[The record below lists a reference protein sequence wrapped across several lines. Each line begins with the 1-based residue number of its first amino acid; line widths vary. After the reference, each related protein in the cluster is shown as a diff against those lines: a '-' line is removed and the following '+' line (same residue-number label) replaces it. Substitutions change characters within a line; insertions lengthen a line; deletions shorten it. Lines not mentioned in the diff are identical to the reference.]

1 MPLPTQVKAVTF
13 DCFGTLIDWNT
24 GIGRFL
30 ADWAARN
37 GLALETDR
45 LLRQFGEAQRRH
57 QVQRPFKSYDAVLRD
72 AFLDVAAEHGIANA
86 GAEAER
92 FSHSVADWPAFPDTL
107 AGLKQLKRCA
117 VVGVM
122 SNVDD
127 INFVR
132 VHAERLGG
140 LLDEIVTA
148 DDVRAYKPDHAHFHC
163 MRERLAARGIG
174 QEAWLHI
181 AQSRFH
187 DIAPCRELGIAC
199 IWLDRIGTNSARG
212 MTVFGADAEPD
223 LTVYGMADAV
233 AAV

>member
-13 DCFGTLIDWNT
+13 DCFGTLIDWNA

-30 ADWAARN
+30 AAWAARN
-37 GLALETDR
+37 DLALETDR
-45 LLRQFGEAQRRH
+45 LVRKFGEEQRRH
-57 QVQRPFKSYDAVLRD
+57 QVQRPFKSYDAVLHD
-72 AFLDVAAEHGIANA
+72 AFLGVAAELGVANA
-86 GAEAER
+86 GAEAKR

-107 AGLKQLKRCA
+107 AGLEQLKRIA
-117 VVGVM
+117 IVGVM

-127 INFVR
+127 ANFAR

-148 DDVRAYKPDHAHFHC
+148 DDVRAYKPDHAHFLR
-163 MRERLAARGIG
+163 MRERLDARGIG

-187 DIAPCRELGIAC
+187 DIAPCRELDVAC
-199 IWLDRIGTNSARG
+199 IWLDRIGSSPARG

-223 LTVYGMADAV
+223 LTVYNMEDAV